1 MRGWFIYILHAGR
14 WVVAHIRMEW
24 DPWFEQGDWESFQ
37 SKHETLLARISKAKE
52 LRKIRGNNRRAQ
64 RKEKAAALSLI

>member
-1 MRGWFIYILHAGR
+1 
-14 WVVAHIRMEW
+14 MEW